1 MSIVVTHKSIS
12 AFICLVALCSALAS
26 ELPRLPVPKPPKIQP
41 PRKAPTRLKSSPDN
55 FVRVTLFG
63 TGKIMLGAEEVTRAQ
78 LLEKLA
84 EIKRS
89 GDVPRIVFCVDSECR
104 YEDVREVTTELRRRG
119 VEVVEQEP
127 GRFVRVTLFGTGKI
141 MLGAEEVTRA
151 QLLEKLA
158 EIKRSGDVPVVLLS
172 IAGDCRYGDVY
183 EVKENI
189 RHSGFE
195 VVEQEMTP
203 PKPKDSGIYRPPTT
217 GKKFD
222 SKGKYNSSPTNRGS
236 KPCAKP
242 SKSTGADDTREN
254 QDWIGKV
261 SGDVYNKWTPP
272 EGVFWNGAPPRATIE
287 LTIAADGRV
296 LSSKLVKP
304 SGNARMDA
312 SIKEMLCV
320 LTRVTRPP
328 HGGQTIRV
336 ELTTE

>member
-89 GDVPRIVFCVDSECR
+89 GDVPGI
-104 YEDVREVTTELRRRG
+104 
-119 VEVVEQEP
+119 
-127 GRFVRVTLFGTGKI
+127 
-141 MLGAEEVTRA
+141 
-151 QLLEKLA
+151 
-158 EIKRSGDVPVVLLS
+158 LLS
-172 IAGDCRYGDVY
+172 IGGDCRYGDVY
-183 EVKENI
+183 GVKEDI

-203 PKPKDSGIYRPPTT
+203 PKTNGSGIYQPPTT

-222 SKGKYNSSPTNRGS
+222 PKGKYNSSPTNRGS
-236 KPCAKP
+236 KPGAKP

-261 SGDVYNKWTPP
+261 SVDVYNNWTPP
-272 EGVFWNGAPPRATIE
+272 EGVFWGGGKAPQATIE

-312 SIKEMLCV
+312 SIREMLRV

-336 ELTTE
+336 ELIPE